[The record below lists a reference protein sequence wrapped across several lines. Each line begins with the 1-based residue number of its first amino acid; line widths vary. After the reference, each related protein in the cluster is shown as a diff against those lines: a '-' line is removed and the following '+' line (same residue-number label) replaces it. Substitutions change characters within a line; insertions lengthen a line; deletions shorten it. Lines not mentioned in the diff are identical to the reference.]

1 MNVNRPPE
9 KYLLQGAGFH
19 ECLGLHFSEQAIL
32 EMIKVIFRL
41 KNLRRAEGAA
51 GVLAGFTQPS
61 NGTDVPLYLD
71 DTGNVTYWP
80 GSLTLVVSY
89 QGFTALPD
97 VVVSREYL
105 VCSMIRTTWGMSRSD
120 QLFCQ
125 LVHGKIYCVAII
137 ARLESKLRCMSHN

>member
-1 MNVNRPPE
+1 MPCATYVHRSISYPRVSSLTHSQPIDFPDPLSVNVNRPPE

-19 ECLGLHFSEQAIL
+19 ECLGLHFSEQAIP

-80 GSLTLVVSY
+80 GSLTLVVS
-89 QGFTALPD
+89 
-97 VVVSREYL
+97 
-105 VCSMIRTTWGMSRSD
+105 CSCLIG
-120 QLFCQ
+120 
-125 LVHGKIYCVAII
+125 
-137 ARLESKLRCMSHN
+137 